1 MIQYFKK
8 LLPDRF
14 ILLFVSL
21 LLLRLP
27 SVIQGLPLL
36 NAELGWQVL
45 GERLADGWLLYKD
58 VWDDV
63 APLSAAVYALLDLIF
78 GRSVLAYQLLSALLV
93 AIQAFQFQFI
103 VKKPLFAENS
113 LIPALL
119 YVLVCHLFYDFY
131 TLSPALMSISLL
143 IPALN
148 RVFRHIESPLPDEN
162 LFALGF
168 FVGMATLFYSP
179 CFLFFVAVCLG
190 LLVVASISPRQ
201 IFLIIFG
208 YGFTLGIAFIIF
220 YLFDASDDFY
230 YCFIKSI
237 TFRKSR
243 FTEISTPLIIALPLI
258 GFLGLSIFRAFVRNQ
273 RLVNYQ
279 LRSMQFMFFWS
290 LAALVST
297 QLNRLVYPFQ
307 FVMLA
312 IPVAFF
318 GTHLF
323 ISIRKKWWAA
333 ELAFLVFTASVVGMN
348 WVTRKNFFPN
358 LTLLYTDYLKVN
370 IPKMPPDLKNKK
382 VLVLGENLSYY
393 TENSL
398 ATPYLNPFLSARHLA
413 DMDNYTSVK
422 IVYEHFQNDAPEIII
437 DPQGVIKPVFK
448 RLFVLEKQ
456 YRPHPVLK
464 NVYIKI

>member
-1 MIQYFKK
+1 VIQYFKK

-14 ILLFVSL
+14 VLLFVSL

-78 GRSVLAYQLLSALLV
+78 GRSVLAYHLLSVLLV
-93 AIQAFQFQFI
+93 AVQAFQFQFI
-103 VKKPLFAENS
+103 VKKPLYAENS

-131 TLSPALMSISLL
+131 TLSPVLMSVSLL
-143 IPALN
+143 MPALS
-148 RVFRHIESPLPDEN
+148 RVFRHIESPLPDET
-162 LFALGF
+162 LFGLGF

-179 CFLFFVAVCLG
+179 CLLLFVAICFG

-208 YGFTLGIAFIIF
+208 YGFTVGIAFLVF
-220 YLFDASDDFY
+220 FLFDASDDFY
-230 YCFIKSI
+230 YCFVKSI
-237 TFRKSR
+237 TFNKSR

-290 LAALVST
+290 VAALVST

-312 IPVAFF
+312 MPVAFF
-318 GTHLF
+318 GTHFFL
-323 ISIRKKWWAA
+323 SIQKKWWVA
-333 ELAFLVFTASVVGMN
+333 ELAFLVLTASVVGMN
-348 WVTRKNFFPN
+348 WITRKNFFPS
-358 LTLLYTDYLKVN
+358 LSLLNTDYLKVN
-370 IPKMPPDLKNKK
+370 IPVLPPELKNKK
-382 VLVLGENLSYY
+382 VLVLDDNLGYY
-393 TENSL
+393 ADNQL

-413 DMDNYTSVK
+413 DMDNYASVK
-422 IVYEHFQNDAPEIII
+422 FVYKNFQSNTPEVII

-464 NVYIKI
+464 NVYIKR